1 MKRNKAKAKAYLT
14 DKPKVY
20 QGDKAL
26 EKMGLVINKE
36 STDKVKEQ
44 LMTTRRHL
52 KGALIS
58 VEMMLGL
65 NITPKCRKCYNEY
78 GYVDKCVCNIENP

>member
-20 QGDKAL
+20 QGDKVL
-26 EKMGLVINKE
+26 EKMGIIEKPIE
-36 STDKVKEQ
+36 KPDKVKEQ
-44 LMTTRRHL
+44 LLTTRRHL

-65 NITPKCRKCYNEY
+65 NITPKCRKCYAEY
-78 GYVDKCVCNIENP
+78 GYVDKCVCNIE